1 MNKKFLIIIII
12 SFIILGSITG
22 LVIYNLT
29 NKKTPNTPEVA
40 LMSEENNTGV
50 TEETNIVNNIST
62 ISTNYNE
69 IRVSPNASLT
79 FYKYYTR
86 YLRVTK
92 ERITATNNLVNLT
105 KDELANVYSDWQ
117 INKFTSSEIELYK
130 EFDGSCGEHYLVK
143 STNGYITIYLL
154 KSDNSTELKETT
166 DIAVKYLSLED
177 MNELE
182 NGVTLYGKD
191 SLNAYIENFE

>member
-1 MNKKFLIIIII
+1 MDMKK
-12 SFIILGSITG
+12 
-22 LVIYNLT
+22 
-29 NKKTPNTPEVA
+29 KKD
-40 LMSEENNTGV
+40 
-50 TEETNIVNNIST
+50 
-62 ISTNYNE
+62 
-69 IRVSPNASLT
+69 
-79 FYKYYTR
+79 
-86 YLRVTK
+86 
-92 ERITATNNLVNLT
+92 LVNLT

-117 INKFTSSEIELYK
+117 INRFTSSEIELYK

-154 KSDNSTELKETT
+154 KSDDSTELKETT